1 MRILEQLQI
10 QSRKLRRNLLWTAK
24 TPKGDYQEF
33 LNGEVRYNALM
44 RANPEKAQ
52 RLFAQNEA
60 EAMERYEYLKGL
72 VKSL

>member
-1 MRILEQLQI
+1 
-10 QSRKLRRNLLWTAK
+10 
-24 TPKGDYQEF
+24 

-52 RLFAQNEA
+52 KLFAQNEA

-72 VKSL
+72 VNLYDGTAKED